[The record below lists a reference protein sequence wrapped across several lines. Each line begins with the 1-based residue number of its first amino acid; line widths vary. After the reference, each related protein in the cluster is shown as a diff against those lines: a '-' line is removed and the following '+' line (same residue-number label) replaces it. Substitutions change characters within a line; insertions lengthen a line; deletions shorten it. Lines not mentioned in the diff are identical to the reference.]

1 MNFNYTQ
8 RNTILL
14 SITDAFSS
22 TNNST
27 MMLRSIFKQT
37 WQRGLFWRIKYATL
51 WPAWSKYCHCNE
63 WNLHVQS
70 SASSWETCLFLTCMY
85 LSPFPIA
92 NTMHNS
98 DLFGPTQ
105 GETLFPTSELS
116 KQFQFYGTC
125 KSDPLVY
132 IANFYPAPVGICVR

>member
-51 WPAWSKYCHCNE
+51 WPAWSKYCSIVIVMSGTCMSNQVLHHEKHVCF
-63 WNLHVQS
+63 LHVCIYHHFLLQILCIIQTYLARRREKHCFLLQS
-70 SASSWETCLFLTCMY
+70 Y
-85 LSPFPIA
+85 LSSSSSMGLA
-92 NTMHNS
+92 NQILWCT
-98 DLFGPTQ
+98 
-105 GETLFPTSELS
+105 
-116 KQFQFYGTC
+116 
-125 KSDPLVY
+125 
-132 IANFYPAPVGICVR
+132 